1 MVQFLQ
7 NLNWQQIISAVVDM
21 LIVAVIVPNLPKIL
35 PATKSA
41 FDWLQSQAGHVK
53 NQYAAGILQR
63 VSGLLAAKVMAF
75 ENTKIEELKALAAA
89 GKISYAQL
97 PALLKQMKDDLIAE
111 AKADLT
117 AQNLWSAAL
126 YVFAGSEDA
135 LAKWMNSTVETHVS
149 ALPPSGLQTSA
160 APKEKP
166 AMNAAPDEPVLPP
179 VPQVAVPQP

>member
-1 MVQFLQ
+1 MVQIFQ
-7 NLNWQQIISAVVDM
+7 NLNWQQILTAIFDM
-21 LIVAVIVPNLPKIL
+21 LIVAVIIPNLTKII
-35 PATKSA
+35 PATKHA
-41 FDWLQSQAGHVK
+41 FDWLQGQAGHVK

-63 VSGLLAAKVMAF
+63 VSGLLAAKVMAY
-75 ENTKIEELKALAAA
+75 ENTKVEELKALAAA

-97 PALLKQMKDDLIAE
+97 PSLLKQMKNDLIAD

-117 AQNLWSAAL
+117 AQNLWAAAL

-166 AMNAAPDEPVLPP
+166 AMYNAPDEPVLPP
-179 VPQVAVPQP
+179 VPPMAVPQP